1 MVVRPIGGNG
11 GTLEAGAGL
20 LRRGA
25 LKPRKMPEDE
35 KKIASVLTGNVWPV
49 VIIAIAVVAVVAWVG
64 TLVWLIAGGIALFL

>member
-35 KKIASVLTGNVWPV
+35 KKTAPVLTGNVWPALT
-49 VIIAIAVVAVVAWVG
+49 IAIAVVAVVAWVG
-64 TLVWLIAGGIALFL
+64 ILVWLIVGGIGLFL